1 MVQSPAAALR
11 SRGGRWRLREWR
23 LRSKLTA
30 VLVLPLILA
39 GVLGTLRVTDLARSA
54 QGFAELARQIGFV
67 QQLDLVVHDLQG
79 ERRWV
84 AAMLATGVPAD
95 RAALQARIQIQVQR
109 VDTAVT
115 RLVNSDLTAEPAGL
129 IAAGSRSIVG
139 EAHRVAVSRLSG
151 LAALRRATFGPT
163 VAPGKTTAS
172 SAIAAYSTLIAAL
185 LNIDR
190 GLLDGALTPV
200 VHQVEGVKA
209 LSVAKEQASQQH
221 AVLLTGILSGGL
233 STTQQA
239 ALRTAEARFDAAADE
254 FGQAMSP
261 EQRQIF

>member
-1 MVQSPAAALR
+1 MC
-11 SRGGRWRLREWR
+11 EWR

-39 GVLGTLRVTDLARSA
+39 GLLGTLRVTDLVSGA

-67 QQLDLVVHDLQG
+67 QQLDLVVYDLQG

-84 AAMLATGVPAD
+84 AAILATPVAAD
-95 RAALQARIQIQVQR
+95 RAALQTRIQIQVQR
-109 VDTAVT
+109 VDAAAA
-115 RLVNSDLTAEPAGL
+115 RLVNSDFAAEPAGL
-129 IAAGSRSIVG
+129 TAAGAGPVVTQ
-139 EAHRVAVSRLSG
+139 AHRAAVRLLFG
-151 LAALRRATFGPT
+151 LAALRRDTFGPT
-163 VAPGKTTAS
+163 VTPGKATAS
-172 SAIAAYSTLIAAL
+172 SAVAAYSTLIAAL

-200 VHQVEGVKA
+200 VHQVEGVRA
-209 LSVAKEQASQQH
+209 LWVAKEQASQQQ

-239 ALRTAEARFDAAADE
+239 ALRTAQARFDAAADE
-254 FGQAMSP
+254 FGQTISP
-261 EQRQIF
+261 A